1 MQFYYDFNKM
11 MVTNPLEGV
20 THFFINPRMIDG
32 FKQLRLEEYSG
43 PDNLTLD
50 EGLPIL
56 VLPMEALK
64 LNKGIVKL
72 DDNGR
77 NGHIKVDGLTIY
89 FNLHEKKHLIR
100 VNTVLGYKPRKF
112 DSTTIRA
119 VTQEEMIGRIIKDID
134 ELLF

>member
-20 THFFINPRMIDG
+20 NRFFINPRMIDG
-32 FKQLRLEEYSG
+32 FKQLKLDEYSG
-43 PDNLTLD
+43 HDNLSLD

-56 VLPMEALK
+56 IFPMSALK
-64 LNKGIVKL
+64 LDKGVVNL
-72 DDNGR
+72 DDNGH

-89 FNLHEKKHLIR
+89 FNFHKNKEVIR
-100 VNTVLGYKPRKF
+100 INTVIGYKPRKF

-119 VTQEEMIGRIIKDID
+119 VTQEDMIKSIIKNID
-134 ELLF
+134 DLLA

>member
-32 FKQLRLEEYSG
+32 FKQLRLAEYSG

-64 LNKGIVKL
+64 LNKGIVKM
-72 DDNGR
+72 DDNSR
-77 NGHIKVDGLTIY
+77 NGYIKVDGLTIY
-89 FNLHEKKHLIR
+89 FNFHEKSHLIR
-100 VNTVLGYKPRKF
+100 INTVIGCKPRKF
-112 DSTTIRA
+112 ESTTIRA

-134 ELLF
+134 DLLF

>member
-1 MQFYYDFNKM
+1 

-50 EGLPIL
+50 EGLPVLI
-56 VLPMEALK
+56 LPMEALK
-64 LNKGIVKL
+64 LDKGIVKL

-77 NGHIKVDGLTIY
+77 NGHIKVGDYLTIY
-89 FNLHEKKHLIR
+89 FNLHKKKHLIR
-100 VNTVLGYKPRKF
+100 VNTVIGYKPREENI
-112 DSTTIRA
+112 TIRRI
-119 VTQEEMIGRIIKDID
+119 TEEEMIGRIIKDID